1 VKTLVVELLQS
12 GEHVSRLISLS
23 TMMHAGRYNLPAINP
38 EKHASS
44 GYKKLEERRTTKKKR
59 RGDREGERAGQ
70 ERKWGAAREGDRN
83 EQKERM

>member
-1 VKTLVVELLQS
+1 
-12 GEHVSRLISLS
+12 
-23 TMMHAGRYNLPAINP
+23 MHSGRYNIPAINP

-44 GYKKLEERRTTKKKR
+44 GYKKLEERQTEKKKKEEG
-59 RGDREGERAGQ
+59 GDREGERAGQ